1 MIMDEK
7 IKNSYKVVILTAGKG
22 SRLGN
27 RTTYFNKALLR
38 VGDKAVISHTIDQ
51 FPTETEFIIA
61 VGYKG
66 DVVKQYLQIYHS
78 DRKFTFVDVDK
89 YSEPGSGP
97 GYAMIKCK
105 EHLQCPFYF
114 ISCDSIIKWKEIW
127 LHNWSDLT
135 QDFQNVN
142 WGGISKIDLS
152 LKKHYCTVS
161 SAIIEKKLDNRG
173 LGAITSVHDK
183 DEKGT
188 EFAFTG
194 VAFIKNYVDF
204 WKKLKYAQP
213 TVNEEIQIAPVVLQF
228 DKVYGLEVDWWDTGN
243 EEGLQKARE
252 HFKGIQNLDKVD
264 EEIYVNEESGFVVKY
279 FHNENMVKYRVE
291 RTKKLGD
298 TVPKIISCSK
308 NFYKYEYVKGQDL
321 FKIDNQHEIMKD
333 LLNYT
338 QKNLWT
344 DVKLKNYDELIF
356 DDICKN
362 FYHDKTMSR
371 LNKAHEQLG
380 ISDTE
385 HIINNREVPSLKY
398 MFERMNWKEIC
409 HGIPSN
415 IHGDWNFS
423 NIVFTPEKT
432 FKFLD
437 WRQDFGGLLDYG
449 DRYYDFAKMYACLL
463 WPHNSVKNN
472 QYSINIEDDFWIHIP
487 DTLLKCSNILTKW
500 LFDNGYDVRKANIL
514 TSIVWLNM
522 SPLHEFPLNKHLYF
536 YGKLHLYESLIGK
549 KYE

>member
-7 IKNSYKVVILTAGKG
+7 TKNSYKVVILTAGKG

-27 RTTYFNKALLR
+27 RTTYFNKATLR
-38 VGDKAVISHTIDQ
+38 IENKAVISHTIDQ
-51 FPTETEFIIA
+51 FPIETEFIIA
-61 VGYKG
+61 LGYKG

-97 GYAMIKCK
+97 GHAMLKCK

-114 ISCDSIIKWKEIW
+114 ISCDSIIDWEDVKK
-127 LHNWSDLT
+127 
-135 QDFQNVN
+135 VN
-142 WGGISKIDLS
+142 KYDISWAAYSKIDE
-152 LKKHYCTVS
+152 KDTEKYCT
-161 SAIIEKKLDNRG
+161 IRTLGDHHIEWIFDKSKRG
-173 LGAITSVHDK
+173 SNKAFVGIAFLK
-183 DEKGT
+183 D
-188 EFAFTG
+188 
-194 VAFIKNYVDF
+194 YVDF
-204 WKKLKYAQP
+204 WNRLEGEVP
-213 TVNEEIQIAPVVLQF
+213 TSNEEIQVAPTILKTKNIIAVET
-228 DKVYGLEVDWWDTGN
+228 KWWDTGN

-264 EEIYVNEESGFVVKY
+264 EEIYINEESGFVVKY
-279 FHNENMVKYRVE
+279 FHNENMVKCRVE
-291 RTKKLGD
+291 RAKKLGD
-298 TVPKIISCSK
+298 TIPKILSCSK

-356 DDICKN
+356 NDICKN

-371 LNKAHEQLG
+371 LNKVHEQLS

-398 MFERMNWKEIC
+398 MFERINWKDMC
-409 HGIPSN
+409 SGVPSN

-423 NIVFTPEKT
+423 NIVLTPEKI